1 MKIEKQLK
9 KIVIHHH
16 LGMGDAIEC
25 NGMVRF
31 FAEKYDI
38 VDIFAKHNYYDA
50 TAFMYRDTDKIV
62 VNKIDGGKEYQEVA
76 NFLKSYDG
84 EVLIPGHVNYFN
96 NLDFFKKMQY
106 SPGRAFYHLADVPWK
121 FRNEK
126 FKIQRDPKE
135 ETRVLKKL
143 NPSGESYIFVHDD
156 PSRGFHVDVD
166 TPFATVRNDP
176 TESFFNMLGVLE
188 AAEEV
193 HCMSSSFLCL
203 IDCLDDKVD
212 IKKKFLHKKVR
223 NVDLGVDG
231 LLSDWE
237 II

>member
-126 FKIQRDPKE
+126 FKIQRDPFLVFE
-135 ETRVLKKL
+135 ERFHLLKIILFYKNRKVLISFPLFQKL
-143 NPSGESYIFVHDD
+143 FLTD
-156 PSRGFHVDVD
+156 PKAGL
-166 TPFATVRNDP
+166 P
-176 TESFFNMLGVLE
+176 EY
-188 AAEEV
+188 
-193 HCMSSSFLCL
+193 SSSYNCALN
-203 IDCLDDKVD
+203 
-212 IKKKFLHKKVR
+212 VR
-223 NVDLGVDG
+223 GRIFCWTDLGPG
-231 LLSDWE
+231 YILNIHKYPYL
-237 II
+237 